1 MVEEPQAG
9 TVTLVAALMGH
20 GHSHGSGNDQLIG
33 GWDRLS
39 NDATMRAT
47 VIGVGIAAVLTLLG
61 IVLLWPSG
69 EGRTDAIA
77 AGQQLG
83 IVAERLP
90 ATVVDEVLAECSY
103 STPDNIQLCREITF
117 IVHEGPE
124 AGALVAI
131 PPITNRR
138 TCNCRV
144 SLSQRKMGS
153 SKPSLSRSPP

>member
-1 MVEEPQAG
+1 MA
-9 TVTLVAALMGH
+9 TLTGH
-20 GHSHGSGNDQLIG
+20 GHAHGSDDPERRID

-61 IVLLWPSG
+61 VVLLWPSG

-90 ATVVDEVLAECSY
+90 ATVVDEVLAEWPTCP
-103 STPDNIQLCREITF
+103 TTRRNRPDGRTSLPRATSS
-117 IVHEGPE
+117 
-124 AGALVAI
+124 ASRDDRGA
-131 PPITNRR
+131 RR
-138 TCNCRV
+138 
-144 SLSQRKMGS
+144 
-153 SKPSLSRSPP
+153 P